1 MYEKIILVFLLINIP
16 VVVFYN
22 PITKKINLYDYG
34 DQKRK
39 FQKTPV
45 ALIGG
50 LLLIYNLIFFSI
62 ISQFIDF
69 KINYDYNFTNTR
81 EYFSFFGGLILFTLI
96 GLYDDKF
103 NLSANKKLL
112 INFFLIL
119 FLILLDDNLIIKQLS
134 FSFLK
139 NSIELKNISYFF
151 TILSI
156 LLFINALNMFDGIN
170 LQAATYSIIIF
181 LIFLFKDIYIFFSL
195 IIILTL
201 LIFLFYNFLNKAFL
215 GDSGTLAITFVI
227 SYFIIKS
234 HNIDSNLKPE
244 EIFVFL
250 AFPGLDMFR
259 LFIFRILNGNNPFNS
274 DINHMHHL
282 ISRRFNN
289 LVAFFIIQSIII
301 LSILLYYL
309 IENKLMVISTIIMSY
324 VFIFL
329 IFKKESINN

>member
-103 NLSANKKLL
+103 NLSAN
-112 INFFLIL
+112 
-119 FLILLDDNLIIKQLS
+119 
-134 FSFLK
+134 
-139 NSIELKNISYFF
+139 
-151 TILSI
+151 T
-156 LLFINALNMFDGIN
+156 
-170 LQAATYSIIIF
+170 
-181 LIFLFKDIYIFFSL
+181 
-195 IIILTL
+195 
-201 LIFLFYNFLNKAFL
+201 KA
-215 GDSGTLAITFVI
+215 S
-227 SYFIIKS
+227 SESKS
-234 HNIDSNLKPE
+234 
-244 EIFVFL
+244 
-250 AFPGLDMFR
+250 M
-259 LFIFRILNGNNPFNS
+259 
-274 DINHMHHL
+274 HM
-282 ISRRFNN
+282 S
-289 LVAFFIIQSIII
+289 
-301 LSILLYYL
+301 
-309 IENKLMVISTIIMSY
+309 
-324 VFIFL
+324 
-329 IFKKESINN
+329 